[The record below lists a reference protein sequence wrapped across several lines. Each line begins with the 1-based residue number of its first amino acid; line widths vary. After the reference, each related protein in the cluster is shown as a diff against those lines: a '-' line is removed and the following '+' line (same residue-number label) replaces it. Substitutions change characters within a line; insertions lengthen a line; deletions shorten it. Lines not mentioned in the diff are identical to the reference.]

1 MKKYVFGILVG
12 VFLIVT
18 CFLSAAYVG
27 SHDIRVRECTYA
39 CDRRY
44 TPDTAEWVGCC
55 EECSNR

>member
-12 VFLIVT
+12 LFLIVT

-27 SHDIRVRECTYA
+27 SRDIRIQECAYS

-44 TPDTAEWVGCC
+44 TPDTQEWTDFCVR
-55 EECSNR
+55 CSNR